1 MHDTRTPVL
10 IGGAAMLLNVVL
22 SFTLIRFIGDS
33 GSLVR
38 GPFAGLALA
47 NTIATTLEA
56 ALLLALVGP
65 RVGGLE
71 GQRFAASMARA
82 GLASG
87 VMALALWALMPVN
100 NALGQFIGPLAV
112 IGAGA
117 AVFLGAAWLFG
128 SEEARLFTC
137 AVLRRLRPSA

>member
-1 MHDTRTPVL
+1 GLGLIAHSLVEIVTRAFYAMHDTRTPVL

-65 RVGGLE
+65 RVGGLGGE
-71 GQRFAASMARA
+71 RFAAGLARA
-82 GLASG
+82 GPARGG
-87 VMALALWALMPVN
+87 VALALWALVAGHD
-100 NALGQFIGPLAV
+100 ALGQVLGPVAV
-112 IGAGA
+112 IG
-117 AVFLGAAWLFG
+117 
-128 SEEARLFTC
+128 
-137 AVLRRLRPSA
+137 